1 LQYTQIDSRI
11 VFWQTR
17 RPDFA
22 FEEGRPIF
30 GDKYSLPS
38 SNAKVGMPG
47 QPKPIFESICV
58 YILLPIQRHPGDW
71 GMVFKH
77 AFRGRA

>member
-1 LQYTQIDSRI
+1 MICKDFFWIFSLYTETTSRI
-11 VFWQTR
+11 GFWQTR
-17 RPDFA
+17 RLNFE

-47 QPKPIFESICV
+47 QPKPILEVVSV
-58 YILLPIQRHPGDW
+58 
-71 GMVFKH
+71 
-77 AFRGRA
+77 